1 MQTCAQTFKAAGTAP
16 RSAAPCAS
24 RRTATV
30 VRAQAVP
37 RALQEVAK
45 GAALAAAA
53 ASLVLVSP
61 GEQRFVLQRAGGTR
75 HCDGLNCSSP
85 A

>member
-1 MQTCAQTFKAAGTAP
+1 MQTCAQTFKAGIAARSPAP
-16 RSAAPCAS
+16 RAS
-24 RRTATV
+24 RRAASV

-61 GEQRFVLQRAGGTR
+61 GEQRFAHQRTGGAR
-75 HCDGLNCSSP
+75 RS
-85 A
+85 